1 MIDKR
6 VIRPRTNGIR
16 SGMLVVPREE
26 GTRSMAW
33 RGPHSDP
40 GLVLDVVV
48 GDTVHQT
55 IAVVLVSGG
64 RLLVPT
70 ESIRA
75 VPESEEPTDEL
86 PVG

>member
-16 SGMLVVPREE
+16 SGMLVVPRTES
-26 GTRSMAW
+26 TRSIVW
-33 RGPHSDP
+33 RGPLTNP

-48 GDTVHQT
+48 GDTVDQT
-55 IAVVLVSGG
+55 VAIVLVSGG

-70 ESIRA
+70 EAIRT
-75 VPESEEPTDEL
+75 VPESEEPTEEL
-86 PVG
+86 PTG